1 MRLMSRRFSAVLV
14 CSVALLLSA
23 VARRAPAGG
32 SATQPV
38 DMIATND
45 LLCVGIWDVRPT
57 GGETLKT
64 VRVDELGN
72 ISLYYV
78 GQLRVAGRS
87 FEQAEKEI
95 GDAYRASNL
104 LQNAIPSINRLET
117 GATVSVASGPI
128 AVGDRFSVRVLDLIP
143 YIEECRVLKV
153 SDGGK
158 VGLPLLGQFKM
169 AGLTEADAEKAI
181 SRAYEEQ
188 FELRNIPV
196 SVLRLG
202 PKQQA
207 EPTTVGEPNSRRTQQ
222 LPRTTR

>member
-1 MRLMSRRFSAVLV
+1 MRSISRPFCAALAFSV
-14 CSVALLLSA
+14 CLLLSTA
-23 VARRAPAGG
+23 ARRAPAGG

-64 VRVDELGN
+64 VRVDEQGN

-95 GDAYRASNL
+95 GDAYRASNQ

-117 GATVSVASGPI
+117 GKSVSISSGPI
-128 AVGDRFSVRVLDLIP
+128 AVDDRLSVRIFDLVP
-143 YIEECRVLKV
+143 DIEECRILKV
-153 SDGGK
+153 SEGGK

-169 AGLTEADAEKAI
+169 AGLTEADAEIAI
-181 SRAYEEQ
+181 ARAFEQQ
-188 FELRNIPV
+188 FELKNIPV

-202 PKQQA
+202 PKQQT
-207 EPTTVGEPNSRRTQQ
+207 EPTTVGDANARRTQQ